1 MRLFLNTEF
10 SGVASKAQYDLEI
23 KRKNE
28 RIKFLEEKIEDL
40 ISLRYGDR
48 LNSVKSIEKV
58 SETGKGLHEGT
69 ETIQRVKS
77 LTVLP
82 KMQTKQKLP
91 KQNYEAS
98 TTKPRP

>member
-1 MRLFLNTEF
+1 MHLFINIEF
-10 SGVASKAQYDLEI
+10 SGVASKAQYDHEI

-40 ISLRYGDR
+40 ISLRYGER
-48 LNSVKSIEKV
+48 LNHVKSIEKG
-58 SETGKGLHEGT
+58 SETGKRLHEGT

-82 KMQTKQKLP
+82 KL
-91 KQNYEAS
+91 
-98 TTKPRP
+98 